1 MQAIITLGM
10 LIAFSLLGLYV
21 KEAFLQLKPTIPY
34 LLALIMLSMGLTLRG
49 EEFYEV
55 FRKPLRIIYAGLLQ
69 FTIMPLLG
77 YILAILIRVDEKI
90 MYGSVL
96 IGSAPGGTASNVIT
110 YLSGGNLA
118 YSVSMTTFST
128 LISPIMTPLLTYVLV
143 GTRVDVP
150 LASMVIDL
158 LLIVLLPVVAG
169 ILIRSVFPKI
179 THLETLL
186 PYLAVFFI
194 GVIIATVFAINS
206 ERLRELSMQVFIL
219 VLLHNLLGFLLGYIF
234 AKIVGFDRTYAKTLS
249 IEVGMQNSGLATVL
263 ALRYFPP
270 ESALPGALFS
280 LMQNL
285 NGLILSIIFRRL

>member
-96 IGSAPGGTASNVIT
+96 VGSAPGGTASNVIT

-234 AKIVGFDRTYAKTLS
+234 AKVVGFDRTYAKTLS

>member
-1 MQAIITLGM
+1 M
-10 LIAFSLLGLYV
+10 
-21 KEAFLQLKPTIPY
+21 
-34 LLALIMLSMGLTLRG
+34 
-49 EEFYEV
+49 
-55 FRKPLRIIYAGLLQ
+55 
-69 FTIMPLLG
+69 
-77 YILAILIRVDEKI
+77 
-90 MYGSVL
+90 
-96 IGSAPGGTASNVIT
+96 
-110 YLSGGNLA
+110 
-118 YSVSMTTFST
+118 
-128 LISPIMTPLLTYVLV
+128 
-143 GTRVDVP
+143 
-150 LASMVIDL
+150 
-158 LLIVLLPVVAG
+158 AG
-169 ILIRSVFPKI
+169 ILIRRVFPKI

-234 AKIVGFDRTYAKTLS
+234 AKIAGFDKTYAKTLS

>member
-150 LASMVIDL
+150 LASMVLDL
-158 LLIVLLPVVAG
+158 LLIVLLPVLVG
-169 ILIRSVFPKI
+169 ILIRRVFPRI
-179 THLETLL
+179 TYLETVL